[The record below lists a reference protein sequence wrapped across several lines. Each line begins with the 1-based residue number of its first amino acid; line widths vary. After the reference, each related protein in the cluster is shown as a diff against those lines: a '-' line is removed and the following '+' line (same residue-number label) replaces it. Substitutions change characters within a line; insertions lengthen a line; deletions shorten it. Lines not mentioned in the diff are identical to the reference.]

1 MSKEKEVLDLIEDK
15 KEERIEKIIKSY
27 NREMNEYGY

>member
-1 MSKEKEVLDLIEDK
+1 MSEEKEVLDSIE
-15 KEERIEKIIKSY
+15 KERKERIEGIISSY